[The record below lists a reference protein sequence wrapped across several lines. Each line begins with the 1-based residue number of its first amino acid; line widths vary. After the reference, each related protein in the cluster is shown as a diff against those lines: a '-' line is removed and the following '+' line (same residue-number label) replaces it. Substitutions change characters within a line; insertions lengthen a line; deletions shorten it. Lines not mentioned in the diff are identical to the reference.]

1 MSRLYN
7 FGAGPAMLPLEV
19 MQQIQS
25 DLPDWQ
31 GVGCSEMEVSHHSP
45 EFYALAAKVEQDLR
59 ELLNVPA
66 NYKILFLSGG
76 GRSQF
81 AMVPLN
87 LLSDRNTANY
97 LETGVW
103 SKLALV
109 EASRY
114 CSVNL
119 VASSAEQNYLT
130 IPAPSTWVVDEKSAY
145 FYYVDNE
152 TVNGTEFPEAP
163 KVNKD
168 LPLVSDMSS
177 NLLSRE
183 FDFAPFGLVFA
194 CAQKNIGIA
203 GLTVVIVR
211 EDLLGREMPITPTMF
226 NYKVHADNKS
236 LYNTPPTFPWYVTGL
251 VLEWVKRQGGVKAM
265 EKLNAR
271 KSEKLYTYIDGSG
284 FYNCPVD
291 THYRSRMNVV
301 FKLADEQLD
310 TEFLAAA
317 KAAGII
323 GIKGHKLVGGMR
335 ASLYNAVPEAA
346 VDALIAMMQDFAQR
360 YN

>member
-1 MSRLYN
+1 MSRFYN

-19 MQQIQS
+19 IQQIQN

-31 GVGCSEMEVSHHSP
+31 GLGCSEMEISHHSQ

-59 ELLNVPA
+59 ELLAVPD
-66 NYKILFLSGG
+66 NFRILFLSGG

-103 SKLALV
+103 SKLALI

-130 IPAPSTWVVDEKSAY
+130 IPPASSWVVDEKSAY

-152 TVNGTEFPEAP
+152 TVNGTEFPSPP
-163 KVNKD
+163 KVNRD

-183 FDFAPFGLVFA
+183 IDFTPFGLVFA

-226 NYKVHADNKS
+226 NYKIHADAKS

-265 EKLNAR
+265 EGLNRR
-271 KSEKLYTYIDGSG
+271 KSAKLYKYIDGSG
-284 FYNCPVD
+284 FYSCPVD
-291 THYRSRMNVV
+291 PAYRSRMNVV
-301 FKLADEQLD
+301 FRLADEQLN

-323 GIKGHKLVGGMR
+323 GLKGHSLVGGMR

-346 VDALIAMMQDFAQR
+346 VDALITLMQDFAKK
-360 YN
+360 